1 MNRLVAF
8 FQQLRGLDFN
18 DIGRWPWVFHVFFI
32 GLFWVLVS
40 GAGYYFF
47 VHKPQMPL
55 LERAE
60 REEQELRDSFEEKQ
74 RKAANFDRYK
84 QQLAE
89 IERSF
94 GTMLRQLPGKTEIPS
109 LLVDISQTGLGAG
122 LQEELFQPMDE
133 VRRDFYAEKP
143 IKIRLKGAYH
153 EFGRFVSDIAAL
165 PRIVTL
171 HDIEIGPATKDAV
184 PDQLVLN
191 VTAKTYR
198 YLDEDEVP
206 AADAGGTDKKGAAA
220 RPGQKGGKAAP
231 ARKPPAKTRP
241 PRKQG

>member
-1 MNRLVAF
+1 MNRIMEF
-8 FQQLRGLDFN
+8 IQQLRGLDFN
-18 DIGRWPWVFHVFFI
+18 DIGRWPWIFHVFFI
-32 GLFWVLVS
+32 VLFWAVVS
-40 GAGYYFF
+40 GAGYYFLI
-47 VHKPQMPL
+47 HKPQMPV
-55 LERAE
+55 LEKAE
-60 REEQELRDSFEEKQ
+60 REEQELRASFEEKQ
-74 RKAANFDRYK
+74 RKAANFDAYK

-94 GTMLRQLPGKTEIPS
+94 GTMLRQLPGKTEIPN

-122 LQEELFQPMDE
+122 LEEELFQPMDE
-133 VRRDFYAEKP
+133 IRKDFYAEKP

-171 HDIEIGPATKDAV
+171 HDIDIGPAGKDSGA
-184 PDQLVLN
+184 DDLALN

-198 YLDEDEVP
+198 YLDEDEVQP
-206 AADAGGTDKKGAAA
+206 AEAAPGK
-220 RPGQKGGKAAP
+220 PGQKGARP
-231 ARKPPAKTRP
+231 ARKPPAKPRP